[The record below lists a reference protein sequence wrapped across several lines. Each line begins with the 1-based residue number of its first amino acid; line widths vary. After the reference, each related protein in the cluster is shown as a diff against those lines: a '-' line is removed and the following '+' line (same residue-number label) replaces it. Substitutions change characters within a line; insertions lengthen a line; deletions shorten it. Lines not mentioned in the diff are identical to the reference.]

1 MADNKIDYRQMYPNR
16 RRKSRSP
23 ETARTPKPKKKI
35 DLGLFK
41 PMRDTPRPLKPNTLE
56 YRVKDLLF
64 TDPNLPV
71 DDIMETLGTTSR
83 STKLKITLL
92 RENYLHTV
100 AFLIRRGATGVRG
113 RDRRRGTRG

>member
-1 MADNKIDYRQMYPNR
+1 MSTDDDAPDWKIDYHAMYG
-16 RRKSRSP
+16 
-23 ETARTPKPKKKI
+23 RTITHKP
-35 DLGLFK
+35 
-41 PMRDTPRPLKPNTLE
+41 DTPRPVSTDTLE

-64 TDPNLPV
+64 TDPNLSV

-83 STKLKITLL
+83 SAKLKITLL
-92 RENYLHTV
+92 RDNYLHTV